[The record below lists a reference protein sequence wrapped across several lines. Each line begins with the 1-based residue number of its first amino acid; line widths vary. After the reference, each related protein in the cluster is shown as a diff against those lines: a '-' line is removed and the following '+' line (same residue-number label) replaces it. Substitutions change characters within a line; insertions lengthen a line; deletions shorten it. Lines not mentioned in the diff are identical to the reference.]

1 MKCFQRFLTLIMY
14 TFSTQLQL
22 SNGKCMSIQ
31 LETRSCLSGFPLGC
45 CDHNILFI
53 IMITTMYFE
62 IRPLTKLAYFP
73 NSKLWIMLMEIK
85 MFFHIGTKK
94 NLFYLHTFTTLLSLN
109 SNGRLVTI
117 PSIDLKLRNVDNH
130 NLSVMAIQNSHR
142 QSQTLNITGFNVANF
157 HHFASKKIPQ
167 IYH

>member
-1 MKCFQRFLTLIMY
+1 MY

-31 LETRSCLSGFPLGC
+31 QETRSCLSGFPLGC
-45 CDHNILFI
+45 RDHNIVFI

-62 IRPLTKLAYFP
+62 IRPSTKLAYFL
-73 NSKLWIMLMEIK
+73 NSKLWMTLMEIR
-85 MFFHIGTKK
+85 MFFHIGTKRK
-94 NLFYLHTFTTLLSLN
+94 LFYPHTFTTLLNLN

-117 PSIDLKLRNVDNH
+117 PSNDPRLRNVDNH

-142 QSQTLNITGFNVANF
+142 QSQMPNITSFNVAKF
-157 HHFASKKIPQ
+157 HHFASKKNPQ

>member
-1 MKCFQRFLTLIMY
+1 VTSTIFFHGGIFFQKFSRNFITYEMFSKFLTLIMY

-31 LETRSCLSGFPLGC
+31 QETRSCLSGFPLGC

-62 IRPLTKLAYFP
+62 IRPSTKLVYFP

-85 MFFHIGTKK
+85 MFFHVGTKK
-94 NLFYLHTFTTLLSLN
+94 ICFICTHSQLCLVSIQMGGLSLFQAMI
-109 SNGRLVTI
+109 LDLEMLTI
-117 PSIDLKLRNVDNH
+117 
-130 NLSVMAIQNSHR
+130 A
-142 QSQTLNITGFNVANF
+142 T
-157 HHFASKKIPQ
+157 
-167 IYH
+167 

>member
-1 MKCFQRFLTLIMY
+1 MNQIVNNHIVTSTIFFHGNIFFQKFFRNFITYEMFSKFLTLIMY

-31 LETRSCLSGFPLGC
+31 QETRSCLSGFPLGC

-62 IRPLTKLAYFP
+62 IRPSTKLVYFP

-94 NLFYLHTFTTLLSLN
+94 IYFICTHSQLC
-109 SNGRLVTI
+109 LV
-117 PSIDLKLRNVDNH
+117 SIQMGGL
-130 NLSVMAIQNSHR
+130 
-142 QSQTLNITGFNVANF
+142 
-157 HHFASKKIPQ
+157 
-167 IYH
+167 